1 MSKTPN
7 PVRGYVPCPVCS
19 STATVHMVGEG
30 RLIDSGETVK
40 NGRNLGLL
48 YYKCPSCGNSSM
60 SKTVSGYCTD
70 NMTETADALKALSDK
85 VEPTVSESVESTVEP
100 TVESVESFSPTVTP
114 PAEVLPPTEPS
125 TTETTEPTPPEASL
139 KPQIFKVAACLG
151 VIVVLLFAIKR
162 MLAKPQS
169 SEEDDSHE

>member
-70 NMTETADALKALSDK
+70 NMTETKEALQALSDK
-85 VEPTVSESVESTVEP
+85 VEPTVEESVES

-114 PAEVLPPTEPS
+114 PADVLPPTEPS
-125 TTETTEPTPPEASL
+125 TTETTESTPPKTSL
-139 KPQIFKVAACLG
+139 KPKVIKVTACLG

-162 MLAKPQS
+162 MLAKPQP
-169 SEEDDSHE
+169 SEEGDSHE

>member
-7 PVRGYVPCPVCS
+7 PERGYVSCPVCS

-70 NMTETADALKALSDK
+70 NMTETADALQALSDK
-85 VEPTVSESVESTVEP
+85 VEPTVAESVESTVEP
-100 TVESVESFSPTVTP
+100 SVESVESVSPTVTP
-114 PAEVLPPTEPS
+114 TAEVLPPTEPS
-125 TTETTEPTPPEASL
+125 TTETTEPATNL

-162 MLAKPQS
+162 MVAKPQP
-169 SEEDDSHE
+169 SEEGDSHE